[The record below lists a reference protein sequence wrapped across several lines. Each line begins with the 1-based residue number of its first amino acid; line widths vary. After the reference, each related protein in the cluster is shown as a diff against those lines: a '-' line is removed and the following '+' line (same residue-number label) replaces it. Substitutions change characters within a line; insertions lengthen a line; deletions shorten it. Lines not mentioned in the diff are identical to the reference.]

1 MVSNKNIMDLSDEED
16 DNPYDFV
23 AQYRKLEMERKNKIN
38 ESPVD
43 CEEVIIISSTSSQT
57 EIVVD
62 AKQDSLPSYNLR
74 SKRTKKSTNSDVN
87 TDLNLTAST
96 SNQSKPQRNRQRSKS
111 SDVNT
116 DLNLT
121 ASTSDQSK
129 PQRNRQR
136 SKRNKEPENENGS
149 VICIGDF
156 YDGYNMPPPKIMT
169 EKSNDNKL
177 EDVENIMS
185 NWKKRQIEEAELE
198 DALAQANRI
207 MNVKVYWRKMR
218 THCFPLRMHQS
229 ISSIYEH
236 FAKLEDIDL
245 SHVRLDLHNK
255 LLSPKDTPNSI
266 NYKII
271 DFIDGDIEFYKSPY
285 DTPDVP
291 EVEEEPQDEM
301 VQFHVKQ
308 KDVKRPIT
316 IELKKTDKMLIMYI
330 KLKELLGFDIDSF
343 TLEFDGDKVKFMD
356 TMKSLDLEGDECFEL
371 FQKN

>member
-1 MVSNKNIMDLSDEED
+1 MSNKNIMDLSDEED

-43 CEEVIIISSTSSQT
+43 CEEVTIISSTSSQT

-62 AKQDSLPSYNLR
+62 AKQDGLPSYNLR

-96 SNQSKPQRNRQRSKS
+96 SDQSKPRRNRQRSKS

-121 ASTSDQSK
+121 ASTSGQSK

-136 SKRNKEPENENGS
+136 SKRNKEPENVNGS

-169 EKSNDNKL
+169 EISNDDKL
-177 EDVENIMS
+177 EDVENIMA

-218 THCFPLRMHQS
+218 THCFSLRMHQS

-236 FAKLEDIDL
+236 FAKLEDIDP
-245 SHVRLDLHNK
+245 SYVRLDLHNK

-356 TMKSLDLEGDECFEL
+356 TMKSLDLEGGECFEL